1 MVAILV
7 TSKGSVPVRQLVKLI
22 LKKRIRNAASYR
34 PNVLDRIMALIE
46 DRAWFEDSDFI
57 NHVERLIVDEESAKT
72 VH

>member
-1 MVAILV
+1 MVVTLV
-7 TSKGSVPVRQLVKLI
+7 TSKGSVPVRLLVKRI
-22 LKKRIRNAASYR
+22 LQLRARDGATYR

-46 DRAWFEDSDFI
+46 DRVWYEDSTFV